1 MVNPLNW
8 CGRRGRKYPPGLTRA
23 RSGSLSSRLAA
34 TITIHGY
41 LRWLGLDMSQE
52 LEQGLNIKR
61 RASIGYGQSERLGA

>member
-52 LEQGLNIKR
+52 
-61 RASIGYGQSERLGA
+61 